1 MMARKSF
8 KLSPDIELFPGSL
21 SKRSWRLVINGLC
34 KAAECEEDREAA
46 AEYLSLAADLDKYI
60 APFD

>member
-8 KLSPDIELFPGSL
+8 ELSPDIELHPAAL

-34 KAAECEEDREAA
+34 KAAECEEDEAAA
-46 AEYLSLAADLDKYI
+46 AEYAALATDLDKYI
-60 APFD
+60 APFE